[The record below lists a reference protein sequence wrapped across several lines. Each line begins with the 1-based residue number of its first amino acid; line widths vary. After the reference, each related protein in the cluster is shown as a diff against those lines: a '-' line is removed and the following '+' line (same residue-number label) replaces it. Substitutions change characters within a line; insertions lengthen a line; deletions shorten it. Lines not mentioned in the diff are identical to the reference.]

1 MQSITRPCVRP
12 SSGTRWTKT
21 TVLAVVLALALF
33 ACQVEAMMDRDACDL
48 PSLPTSFNSVAF
60 LEFNDEMHINQA
72 FRINASSTS
81 QMIDFELRHDS
92 AIRFYVAPHRIDV
105 DLYLYT
111 DESPSTPVLTSGLG
125 YYIQE
130 VMFGNLTANTY
141 RLEVRFFGSIPLPS
155 PSLSFLLESLTPGS
169 RVAQLPTP
177 NSGPIAPSSRSSLR
191 SFLSC
196 VFLSPLRVILRDLP
210 VSPPFVWPLSQ
221 DRLHERLASFPCP
234 DQEKLI
240 PTTLFSN
247 IVDE

>member
-1 MQSITRPCVRP
+1 MQSIARPCAQT
-12 SSGTRWTKT
+12 SCGTKRAKT
-21 TVLAVVLALALF
+21 TVLVVVLALALI

-48 PSLPTSFNSVAF
+48 PFLPTSFNSVAF

-92 AIRFYVAPHRIDV
+92 AIRFYVAPHRIDF

-141 RLEVRFFGSIPLPS
+141 RLEVRFFGSSPPL
-155 PSLSFLLESLTPGS
+155 
-169 RVAQLPTP
+169 
-177 NSGPIAPSSRSSLR
+177 
-191 SFLSC
+191 C
-196 VFLSPLRVILRDLP
+196 P
-210 VSPPFVWPLSQ
+210 VSPLFPPEPLS
-221 DRLHERLASFPCP
+221 P
-234 DQEKLI
+234 
-240 PTTLFSN
+240 
-247 IVDE
+247 